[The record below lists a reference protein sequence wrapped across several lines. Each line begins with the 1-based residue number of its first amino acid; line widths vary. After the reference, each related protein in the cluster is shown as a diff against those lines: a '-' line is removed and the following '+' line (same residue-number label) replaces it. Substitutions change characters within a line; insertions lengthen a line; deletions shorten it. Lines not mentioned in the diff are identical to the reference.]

1 MSLLKEFKDFVF
13 KGNVINLAVAVI
25 IGAAFAAIISSFVE
39 DIITPLLLAP
49 ALKAAGVADISKLTW
64 GAVKYGSFLSALI
77 KFIIIAFVLFLVI
90 KTATKLSKKE
100 DPIAA
105 GPSSTDIL
113 LTEIRDELKRK

>member
-1 MSLLKEFKDFVF
+1 MSLVKEFKDFVF

-25 IGAAFAAIISSFVE
+25 IGAAFAAIVSSFVE

-100 DPIAA
+100 EPIAA

-113 LTEIRDELKRK
+113 LAEIRDELKRK